1 MKLYLV
7 LTALL
12 LLGCFSNK
20 EITGVYS
27 SIKSPFSLTLRED
40 STFSYRYKFQF
51 AYEYSEGTWSR
62 IGKNKIILNSY
73 TKSRIIP
80 LQVEENFFNED
91 KSNSNLLSV
100 DVGMPDKEKSFYRC
114 SVYINDTLY
123 SKKRCDS
130 LSILVN
136 KPISNFLF
144 AINADEVIPNRFIDT
159 LYTEKFSTK
168 KTIGNKL
175 KVTFLYNDSLFNYRV
190 FNNEV
195 VKVSKKGLKFFAA
208 QDNKLHFLPKKK

>member
-7 LTALL
+7 LFTFLL
-12 LLGCFSNK
+12 SGCFSNK
-20 EITGVYS
+20 EIAGVYS
-27 SIKSPFSLTLRED
+27 SSKSPFSLTLRDD

-73 TKSRIIP
+73 IKSRIIP
-80 LQVEENFFNED
+80 LQVEENIFNGD
-91 KSNSNLLSV
+91 KTDSNILSV
-100 DVGMPDKEKSFYRC
+100 DVGMPDKEKSFYQC
-114 SVYINDTLY
+114 SVYINYTLY

-130 LSILVN
+130 LSVLVN
-136 KPISNFLF
+136 KPVSNFLF
-144 AINADEVIPNRFIDT
+144 AINANEVIPNRFIDT

-175 KVTFLYNDSLFNYRV
+175 KVRFLYNDSLFNYRV
-190 FNNEV
+190 FDNEV
-195 VKVSKKGLKFFAA
+195 VKVSKKGLKFFAN
-208 QDNKLHFLPKKK
+208 QDNGSHFLPKKK